1 VEGDSVR
8 KGTDQRSRAERGSAQ
23 LLRHARLGV
32 RGIRTDQCWESR
44 TCGSWDTPSRTPG
57 VQATA
62 DSLRCAS
69 AIGGAGDHETC
80 DATERHVRR
89 PARRTNTMVPILVA
103 ALVVF
108 GLPTLYFAIRS
119 REFRKFLAGAFFVS
133 GGMQS
138 YFYLANVS
146 VPLVGTSIVQTP
158 EVSGVRSILHFIFFL
173 VTFYFGF
180 IRKPKDPS
188 T

>member
-1 VEGDSVR
+1 
-8 KGTDQRSRAERGSAQ
+8 
-23 LLRHARLGV
+23 
-32 RGIRTDQCWESR
+32 
-44 TCGSWDTPSRTPG
+44 
-57 VQATA
+57 
-62 DSLRCAS
+62 
-69 AIGGAGDHETC
+69 
-80 DATERHVRR
+80 
-89 PARRTNTMVPILVA
+89 MVPILVT

-133 GGMQS
+133 GGMQF

-158 EVSGVRSILHFIFFL
+158 ELSGVRSILHFILFL

-180 IRKPKDPS
+180 IRKPKDSS